1 MEIIKSCINIINYD
15 ENKIEE
21 REIDINFNRY
31 IEELVKHF
39 KSNKSTRHYK
49 SLSLKTEVVSSIL
62 EITKNQNKF
71 DELNKNISHRLLKKE
86 IEVQKKISN
95 MGVNIQK
102 GSLIQA
108 LLIDDA
114 GLYMYVIA
122 KVEHEEFVDDK
133 DYSFKS
139 GFSKDK
145 QKIWKTCIFESISH
159 NVEFI
164 DSRVFLNNEAKYWTD
179 SFLELEELRNDEIN
193 TTCAFKSIDAF
204 LKREVKKH
212 SKGDY
217 FILKNSLLGELR
229 KKELIDYPEM
239 IKNLITNYK
248 PENDNIDICNLKTAL
263 LELPKTHNFDNQFN
277 AAPDKLKK
285 TSEEIFKINDNIELK
300 IKGHID
306 FEKIEMNRDTD
317 GRMYVKIET
326 DNEDLIN
333 IFNLK

>member
-21 REIDINFNRY
+21 RKIDTNFNNY

-49 SLSLKTEVVSSIL
+49 SQSLKTEVVNSIL
-62 EITKNQNKF
+62 EITKNQDKF
-71 DELNKNISHRLLKKE
+71 DKLNKNISHRLLKKE

-108 LLIDDA
+108 LLKNDA

-133 DYSFKS
+133 DYNFKS

-164 DSRVFLNNEAKYWTD
+164 DSKVFLNNEAKYWTD

-212 SKGDY
+212 SEGDY

-229 KKELIDYPEM
+229 KRELIDYPEM
-239 IKNLITNYK
+239 ITNLLTNYTPESDNININNLITSLLK
-248 PENDNIDICNLKTAL
+248 LPE
-263 LELPKTHNFDNQFN
+263 THNFDNQFT
-277 AAPDKLKK
+277 AIPDKFKK
-285 TSEEIFKINDNIELK
+285 TSEEIFTINDNIELK
-300 IKGHID
+300 IKGYID
-306 FEKIEMNRDTD
+306 RNKIKIQRGTD
-317 GRMYVKIET
+317 GRMYVSIET
-326 DNEDLIN
+326 DNKKLIDV
-333 IFNLK
+333 FDSK